1 MKMEKKREL
10 FQELYSTIRWQL
22 NNNNN
27 ANERTLKWER
37 DINKYNNGLFKHGDM
52 GDKLEN
58 DSNYYSNMYG
68 IVSN

>member
-1 MKMEKKREL
+1 MAM
-10 FQELYSTIRWQL
+10 
-22 NNNNN
+22 NNNDN

-68 IVSN
+68 IVNN